1 MQYIGEIISIGVAF
15 SWTLTAMAS
24 EVATKHLGVFVSNV
38 WRMMLAFLCSA
49 AFMWFFTGTFIP
61 HYADGTT
68 WMWLLLSGVVGYF
81 FGDWCLFNS
90 YIWIG
95 SRYGQLFMTLAPMV
109 TALAAWVALGQQL
122 SLQSLLAMAVTISGI
137 VISVVS
143 RVADSEDESAKKKFK
158 LALPWQG
165 VLFGIG
171 AGVGQGVGLVLSK
184 IGLDCYTAGV
194 PASLLPEI
202 ENYLPFSANMIRCIA
217 GFFCF
222 LVWML
227 LRKEGPNFMKS
238 YRDRKGMSM
247 LLMAVIFGPFLGVG
261 FSLMAVQ
268 HTAAGIAS
276 TLMATT
282 PIIILLPSWYFFHQ
296 KITPKVVLGAV
307 ISVVGVSLFFL

>member
-1 MQYIGEIISIGVAF
+1 MQYLGEIISIGVAF

-49 AFMWFFTGTFIP
+49 AFMWYFTGTFFP
-61 HYADGTT
+61 VYADHSA

-90 YIWIG
+90 YIWMG
-95 SRYGQLFMTLAPMV
+95 SRYGQLFMTLAPMAA
-109 TALAAWVALGQQL
+109 ALTAWVSLGQQL
-122 SLQSLLAMAVTISGI
+122 SLKALLAMAVTISGI
-137 VISVVS
+137 IISVVS
-143 RVADSEDESAKKKFK
+143 RVVADDESSKKKFK

-171 AGVGQGVGLVLSK
+171 AGMGQGIGLVLSK
-184 IGLDCYTAGV
+184 IGLDYYTSGV
-194 PASLLPEI
+194 PSSVLPEI

-217 GFFCF
+217 GFVCF

-227 LRKEGPNFMKS
+227 LRKEGANFMKS
-238 YRDRKGMSM
+238 YHDRKGMGM
-247 LLMAVIFGPFLGVG
+247 LMLAVIFGPFLGVG

-268 HTAAGIAS
+268 YTAAGIAS

-296 KITPKVVLGAV
+296 KITAKVVLGAV
-307 ISVVGVSLFFL
+307 ISVIGVSLFFL